1 MSNPS
6 FSNIDRWLFELVEG
20 NLSPEQIAQ
29 LEAFLLQHPE
39 LDVDK
44 DMWELATVEKT
55 EVVYPHQDK
64 FIRRKPIGLYMM
76 TGMTSIAI
84 FVSIGLVE
92 FLSTESVLN
101 SNTSKLAVENGVNES
116 SIDREKNGSNELANH
131 HSNSSNEKQLG
142 IRNTSSNSSLLT
154 REITNENQS
163 VNYYILNDLGND
175 DLSEAIGLGYSTHPK
190 IKESENHDFTD
201 LNKEQSTSLSTK
213 PVELFETVSGRHW
226 STQERAKSN
235 RISSVVPDDNFS
247 SKMNRAMRTIGRM
260 MDYPVALKNL
270 KDPMFNMPGMLPI
283 DVNNGLIGTLPGTRI
298 QTLSRAQWLG
308 QSNEQFINQ
317 IAVDGYVYGM
327 RGGVGLQVNHSYYG
341 NGQLSNSNVALTY
354 SPKISVNRNVL
365 IEPSVRFKM
374 GSKSINASKIDGSG
388 QVEVDRNTVLPFYTN
403 STQPLGQDLWYK
415 DLGLGMMVN
424 TKWFFA
430 GVQTDNV
437 FRHYDN
443 IYSGDYTDS
452 RRAATHFIATIGTD
466 YESKRE
472 TIGLSP
478 YLIYHQREA
487 LQEVWAGVNARVN
500 WFTIGASVS
509 NKLDATAALGVKLDR
524 FAVTCGADY
533 LTSSM
538 LGSKQ
543 LSYQLH
549 IRFIN
554 LSGNPRQKLIN
565 L

>member
-29 LEAFLLQHPE
+29 LEAFILQHPE

-44 DMWELATVEKT
+44 DMWELATVEKA
-55 EVVYPHQDK
+55 EVIYPHQDK

-76 TGMTSIAI
+76 AGMTSIAI
-84 FVSIGLVE
+84 FVTIGLVE
-92 FLSTESVLN
+92 FLSTETELN
-101 SNTSKLAVENGVNES
+101 TYTSELAVKNEVNKPSVDSEQ
-116 SIDREKNGSNELANH
+116 NGSRDLPNSH
-131 HSNSSNEKQLG
+131 PNSSSGKQVG
-142 IRNTSSNSSLLT
+142 IRNSSPVPSWLTS
-154 REITNENQS
+154 EIVDNNQGAS
-163 VNYYILNDLGND
+163 FNALNDLGNV
-175 DLSEAIGLGYSTHPK
+175 DLTGRFGHGYSNPE
-190 IKESENHDFTD
+190 IEEVENQDFTG
-201 LNKEQSTSLSTK
+201 LNTEESTSLSTK
-213 PVELFETVSGRHW
+213 PAELFETASGRHW
-226 STQERAKSN
+226 STQERTKSN

-247 SKMNRAMRTIGRM
+247 SKMNRAIRTIGRM

-452 RRAATHFIATIGTD
+452 RKAATHFIATIGTD

-500 WFTIGASVS
+500 WFTFGASVS

-533 LTSSM
+533 LSSSM
-538 LGSKQ
+538 IGSKQ
-543 LSYQLH
+543 LSYQLQL
-549 IRFIN
+549 RFIN
-554 LSGNPRQKLIN
+554 LSGNPRQELLN